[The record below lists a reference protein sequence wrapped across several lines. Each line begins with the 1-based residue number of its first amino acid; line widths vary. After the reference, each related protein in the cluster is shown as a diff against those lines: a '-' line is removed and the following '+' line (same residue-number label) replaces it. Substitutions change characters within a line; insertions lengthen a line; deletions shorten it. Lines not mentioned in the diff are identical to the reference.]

1 MSRLARFIGIAVISL
16 GIAALA
22 MGVAF
27 VVEGQSKANYIKE
40 QMRAEQVTLAILRIE
55 GADPNNLIDSAAE
68 AEKVANKVKEHRL
81 GLAPP
86 TGTYSDLMALSPTG
100 KYDPAIPQHLQYS
113 QAMNLENYLYLGV
126 ASLGLTTVTIVSGIF
141 MMVTGLGLSLIG
153 FAVQRLAKRLPAT
166 A

>member
-1 MSRLARFIGIAVISL
+1 MSRLGRLIGIAVIGL
-16 GIAALA
+16 GIAAMA

-40 QMRAEQVTLAILRIE
+40 QMRAEQVTTAILGIE

-81 GLAPP
+81 RIAP
-86 TGTYSDLMALSPTG
+86 TYSDLMALSPSG
-100 KYDPAIPQHLQYS
+100 KYDPAIPEHLKYS

>member
-1 MSRLARFIGIAVISL
+1 MSLLGRFIGIAVIGL
-16 GIAALA
+16 GIAAMA

-40 QMRAEQVTLAILRIE
+40 QMRAEQVTLTALGIE
-55 GADPNNLIDSAAE
+55 GATEGNIIDSAAE
-68 AEKVANKVKEHRL
+68 AEKVANVVKEHRL
-81 GLAPP
+81 SIAP
-86 TGTYSDLMALSPTG
+86 TYADLMAMSPTG
-100 KYDPAIPQHLQYS
+100 RYDSSIKAHLSYN

-153 FAVQRLAKRLPAT
+153 FAVQRLAKKLPAT

>member
-1 MSRLARFIGIAVISL
+1 MSRLARFIGIAVIGL

-27 VVEGQSKANYIKE
+27 VVEGQSKANYIKD
-40 QMRAEQVTLAILRIE
+40 QMRAEQVTLAALGIE
-55 GADPNNLIDSAAE
+55 GADPDNFIDSAAE
-68 AEKVANKVKEHRL
+68 AEKVANVVKEHRL
-81 GLAPP
+81 SIAP
-86 TGTYSDLMALSPTG
+86 TYADLMAMSPTG
-100 KYDPAIPQHLQYS
+100 RYDSSIKAHLSYN

-153 FAVQRLAKRLPAT
+153 FAVQRLAKKLPAT

>member
-1 MSRLARFIGIAVISL
+1 MSRLGRFIGIAVIGL
-16 GIAALA
+16 GIAAMA

-40 QMRAEQVTLAILRIE
+40 QMRAEQVTLAALGIE
-55 GADPNNLIDSAAE
+55 GATEGNIIDSAAE
-68 AEKVANKVKEHRL
+68 AEKVANVVKEHRL
-81 GLAPP
+81 SIAP
-86 TGTYSDLMALSPTG
+86 TYADLMAMSPTG
-100 KYDPAIPQHLQYS
+100 RYDSSIKAHLSYN

-153 FAVQRLAKRLPAT
+153 FAVQRLAKKLPAT

>member
-1 MSRLARFIGIAVISL
+1 MSRLGRFIGIAVIGL
-16 GIAALA
+16 GIAAMA

-40 QMRAEQVTLAILRIE
+40 QMRAEQVTTAILNVE

-81 GLAPP
+81 KIAP
-86 TGTYSDLMALSPTG
+86 TYADLMAMSPTG
-100 KYDPAIPQHLQYS
+100 KYDPSITAHLSYN

-126 ASLGLTTVTIVSGIF
+126 ASLGLTTVTIVSGVF
-141 MMVTGLGLSLIG
+141 MIVTGLGLSLTG
-153 FAVQRLAKRLPAT
+153 FALGRLARKVPAM